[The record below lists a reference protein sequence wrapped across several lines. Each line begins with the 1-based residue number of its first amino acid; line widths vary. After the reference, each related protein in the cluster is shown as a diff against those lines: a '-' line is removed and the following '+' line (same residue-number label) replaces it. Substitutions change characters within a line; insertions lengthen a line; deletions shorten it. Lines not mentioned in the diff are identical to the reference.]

1 MKVIQFTIPVAAGN
15 SIHLQEDVLPHFY
28 EHLHRH
34 NETQITWVIKGEGTL
49 IAGNYMQ
56 RFGAGDIFVIGANQP
71 HLFKSDPGYLIA
83 NSKKQIHSFNIFFN
97 PAGFIAPLLL
107 LPEMRGVKKFVTAS
121 AHGVQ
126 APAKSCKIITD
137 QLIKIKL
144 ARGGRRLAAFIE
156 LLQVMADE
164 KKWKHFSTEAFEYG
178 ITDTEG
184 LRINDVYQYSIANY
198 TKNITLQ
205 QVAALVHLTPPSFCR
220 YFKKH
225 TSKTYIH
232 FLNEIRINEAC
243 KKFMEKD
250 FNSISAVAYQ
260 SGFNNV
266 VNFNR
271 VFKNITKKSPGAFIK
286 EYHQQLPA
294 N

>member
-1 MKVIQFTIPVAAGN
+1 
-15 SIHLQEDVLPHFY
+15 
-28 EHLHRH
+28 
-34 NETQITWVIKGEGTL
+34 
-49 IAGNYMQ
+49 
-56 RFGAGDIFVIGANQP
+56 
-71 HLFKSDPGYLIA
+71 
-83 NSKKQIHSFNIFFN
+83 
-97 PAGFIAPLLL
+97 
-107 LPEMRGVKKFVTAS
+107 
-121 AHGVQ
+121 
-126 APAKSCKIITD
+126 
-137 QLIKIKL
+137 
-144 ARGGRRLAAFIE
+144 
-156 LLQVMADE
+156 MADE
-164 KKWKHFSTEAFEYG
+164 KKWKYFSTEAFEYA

-184 LRINDVYQYSIANY
+184 LRINDVYQYSMANY

-250 FNSISAVAYQ
+250 FTSISSVAYQ
-260 SGFNNV
+260 CGFNNV

-271 VFKNITKKSPGAFIK
+271 VFKSITKKSPGEFIK

-294 N
+294 D

>member
-34 NETQITWVIKGEGTL
+34 PEIQITWIIKGEGTL
-49 IAGNYMQ
+49 ITGNYMQ
-56 RFGAGDIFVIGANQP
+56 RFAPGNIFVTGANQP
-71 HLFKSDPGYLIA
+71 HLFKSDPVYLTT
-83 NSKKQIHSFNIFFN
+83 NSKKQVHTFNIFFN
-97 PAGFIAPLLL
+97 PAGFIASLLS
-107 LPEMRGVKKFVTAS
+107 LPEMRGIKKLVTAS
-121 AHGVQ
+121 AYGMQ
-126 APAKSCKIITD
+126 APAKIRKIMTD
-137 QLIKIKL
+137 QLLKIKS
-144 ARGGRRLAAFIE
+144 ATRGRRLAAFIE
-156 LLQVMADE
+156 LLQMMADE
-164 KKWKHFSTEAFEYG
+164 KKWKYFSTEAFEYA

-184 LRINDVYQYSIANY
+184 LRINDVYQYSMANY
-198 TKNITLQ
+198 TKNISLQ
-205 QVAALVHLTPPSFCR
+205 QVADLVHLTPPSFCR

-250 FNSISAVAYQ
+250 FTSISSVAYQ
-260 SGFNNV
+260 CGFNNV

-271 VFKNITKKSPGAFIK
+271 VFKSITKKSPGEFIK

-294 N
+294 D